1 MKTIAVIPAY
11 NSADSLSLLLPA
23 VKAQLSDIVVID
35 DGSADETSL
44 VASREGVEVIRHE
57 TNRGKG
63 AALKTGFAYAL
74 ENGYDLIIT
83 LDSDGQH
90 DPKYIP
96 LFQQAYN
103 KSGADLIIGSRAG
116 NKGDMPWDRRFSN
129 RITSFILTL
138 LLKKSIEDSQCGYR
152 LISRR
157 LLESINLE
165 SERFELETELII
177 KAARAGF
184 NIEFLPIMVRYE
196 KAFPTHI
203 SRFPDTLRWCRKV
216 FELSRTKSL
225 QGIEYHR

>member
-1 MKTIAVIPAY
+1 MKVIAVIPAY
-11 NSADSLSLLLPA
+11 NSAASLSLLLPE
-23 VKAQLSDIVVID
+23 VKARLPDIVVVD
-35 DGSADETSL
+35 DGSTDETSL
-44 VASREGVEVIRHE
+44 VSSREGVEVIRHE

-74 ENGYDLIIT
+74 ANGYNLIIT

-96 LFQQAYN
+96 SFLQAYN
-103 KSGADLIIGSRAG
+103 KSGADLIIGSRAR
-116 NKGDMPWDRRFSN
+116 NKGNMPWDRRFSN

-138 LLKKSIEDSQCGYR
+138 LFKKSIEDSQCGYR

-165 SERFELETELII
+165 SEKFELETEMII
-177 KAARAGF
+177 KAVKAGF
-184 NIEFLPIMVRYE
+184 NIGFLPIVVKYE
-196 KAFPTHI
+196 RAFPTHI
-203 SRFPDTLRWCRKV
+203 KRLADTLRWCRKV
-216 FELSRTKSL
+216 LELSRTKSL